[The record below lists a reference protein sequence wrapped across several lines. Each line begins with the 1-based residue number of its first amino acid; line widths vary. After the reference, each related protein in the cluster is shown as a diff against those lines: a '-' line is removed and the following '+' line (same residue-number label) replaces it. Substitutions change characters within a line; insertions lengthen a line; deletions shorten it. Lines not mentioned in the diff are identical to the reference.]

1 MSLYFTFL
9 FGFLT
14 SEMVALFLIVLPL
27 PTRIRKLIFK
37 SWNMI
42 INSKEYRTVGIIF
55 AVIVGLLFIDSWK
68 RANIPVHV
76 PGHPS
81 AGETSD
87 TLKSNDPVTS
97 IQVFATRAYNQRNVY
112 ISGFI
117 LYFLVAIPCIMTLYE
132 RLIKYQDLIDMKI
145 KKGAEAKNM
154 KTGDK
159 ELDELR
165 DTFKQREASL
175 LGLKKQIE
183 NFESHWDESV
193 KVEVKV
199 EDASVKKSN

>member
-1 MSLYFTFL
+1 
-9 FGFLT
+9 
-14 SEMVALFLIVLPL
+14 MVALFVIVLPL
-27 PTRIRKLIFK
+27 PTRMRKMIFK
-37 SWNMI
+37 TWNMI
-42 INSKEYRTVGIIF
+42 ISKKEYRTVGIIF

-68 RANIPVHV
+68 RANIPVHI

-81 AGETSD
+81 AGEPLD

-97 IQVFATRAYNQRNVY
+97 IQIFATRAYNQRNVY

-117 LYFLVAIPCIMTLYE
+117 LYFLVAIPCIMTLFQ
-132 RLIKYQDLIDMKI
+132 RLIKYQDLIDMKN
-145 KKGAEAKNM
+145 KKGAEAKDM

-165 DTFKQREASL
+165 STFKQREASL
-175 LGLKKQIE
+175 MGLKKQIE
-183 NFESHWDESV
+183 NFEAHWDESV

-199 EDASVKKSN
+199 EDAEVKKAN